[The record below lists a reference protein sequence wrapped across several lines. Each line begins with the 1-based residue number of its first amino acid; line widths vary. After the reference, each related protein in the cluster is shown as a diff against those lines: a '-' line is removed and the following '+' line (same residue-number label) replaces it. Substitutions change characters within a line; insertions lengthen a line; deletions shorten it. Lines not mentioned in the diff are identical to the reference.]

1 MGKGGRKIGTRKQF
15 YFLFKLRSFAQLE
28 KLALYFALMEIVLWK
43 SILEKLIHVPMFHC
57 HTENESL
64 MFVVIE

>member
-28 KLALYFALMEIVLWK
+28 KLALYFALMEIVL
-43 SILEKLIHVPMFHC
+43 
-57 HTENESL
+57 
-64 MFVVIE
+64 